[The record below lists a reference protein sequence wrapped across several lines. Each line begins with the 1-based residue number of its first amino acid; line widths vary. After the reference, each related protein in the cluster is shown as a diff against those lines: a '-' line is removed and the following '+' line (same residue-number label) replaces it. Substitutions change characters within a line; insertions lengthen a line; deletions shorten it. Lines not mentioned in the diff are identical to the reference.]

1 MSKPNWGIKRICP
14 SCGMKYY
21 DFHKSPIIC
30 PGCNFEFDPD
40 LLLKSRKGR
49 GFANKSDEPIEN
61 PVEDLSTESNEG
73 LVPIEIENDEE
84 ILEINDQNELSTE
97 DDIDKDIKKNLES
110 ELSHEQEDI
119 PFIEDDL
126 DEETSE
132 VQDEQSIEVEDE
144 DDKN

>member
-30 PGCNFEFDPD
+30 PGCNFEFDSD
-40 LLLKSRKGR
+40 LLLKARKGR

-61 PVEDLSTESNEG
+61 RNYDQSADINEN
-73 LVPIEIENDEE
+73 LVPIDDDQE

-97 DDIDKDIKKNLES
+97 DNIDKDIEKNLDS
-110 ELSHEQEDI
+110 DLSHEQDDI

-126 DEETSE
+126 DNETNG
-132 VQDEQSIEVEDE
+132 VQDEQTIEIE
-144 DDKN
+144 DDDDKK